1 MNRNK
6 LNILWT
12 NDNELTSELMVMM
25 YATNSLKKE
34 FWKEVRVII
43 WGATSKLV
51 AQNKHIQDLIKEA
64 KEAGVEFSACEA
76 CATEL
81 GVKDIII
88 NLGIEVKFWGEPL
101 TKLIKEKENL
111 ITI

>member
-1 MNRNK
+1 MDSEK

-12 NDNELTSELMVMM
+12 NENELTSELMVIM

-34 FWKEVRVII
+34 FWNEVRVII
-43 WGATSKLV
+43 WGATAKLV
-51 AQNKHIQDLIKEA
+51 AESKRIQGLIKEA
-64 KEAGVEFSACEA
+64 QDEGVEFSACEA

-81 GVKDIII
+81 GVKDIIHK
-88 NLGIEVKFWGEPL
+88 LGIEVKFWGEPL